1 MLAALGVVLVLVAA
15 PASAHSDPCHSRH
28 SCPSD
33 HHTYVWV
40 DPSTGSVWD
49 CARPGADEYDPARD
63 TTTITWLGL
72 PYHCRPAG
80 GTPVTP
86 KPPPPAPSLALP
98 LESITPGALN
108 ASVRQRTIRRTICRA
123 GWTATIRP
131 SSTYTSALKRK
142 QMPLYGETGLPSAY
156 EEDHLIPLE
165 LGGAPRDPRNLWPE
179 PRAQSDRSDP
189 LETRLKRRVCAQTI
203 TLAAAR
209 AAIRRF
215 KFTQG

>member
-1 MLAALGVVLVLVAA
+1 LGSRITVA
-15 PASAHSDPCHSRH
+15 P
-28 SCPSD
+28 
-33 HHTYVWV
+33 
-40 DPSTGSVWD
+40 
-49 CARPGADEYDPARD
+49 
-63 TTTITWLGL
+63 
-72 PYHCRPAG
+72 G

-86 KPPPPAPSLALP
+86 KPLRPAPSLALP

-142 QMPLYGETGLPSAY
+142 QMPLYGESGLPSAY

-179 PRAQSDRSDP
+179 PLAQSDRSDP
-189 LETRLKRRVCAQTI
+189 LETRLKGKSARKRSRALRRAPPSVGSSSGRVRPRPRSNEKGPREARPFDRGAQI
-203 TLAAAR
+203 
-209 AAIRRF
+209 
-215 KFTQG
+215 